1 MTDVTQALRRALRSM
16 LHPQMLALAIW
27 PMLVALA
34 IWIGLAWLYWD
45 SWSQWLSAAIASSG
59 AARWLSPRSLELL
72 AQYSALLLL
81 ILAVAPLTLI
91 TALTIAAM
99 FAMPLIVNF
108 VATRDYPGLGRR
120 GGGSFAG
127 SIFNAL
133 AAVLIFAALWIA
145 TLPLWLTGIL
155 APLLPL
161 VLSAYLNQRLFRYDA
176 LADHASSEEFRS
188 LVRTS
193 RGKLYMLGFA
203 LALLYY
209 VPLLNLLVPILSGLA
224 FTHFGL
230 ATLARL
236 RAARARDASAPAA
249 IRQ

>member
-1 MTDVTQALRRALRSM
+1 MTDVMQAMRNAFRSV

-34 IWIGLAWLYWD
+34 VWIGLAWLYWD

-81 ILAVAPLTLI
+81 ILAVAPLVLV
-91 TALTIAAM
+91 TALTIAAL
-99 FAMPLIVNF
+99 FAMPVIVNF
-108 VATRDYPGLGRR
+108 VAARDYPQLDKRR
-120 GGGSFAG
+120 GGSFAG
-127 SIFNAL
+127 SVFNAL
-133 AAVLIFAALWIA
+133 AAILVFAALWVA

-161 VLSAYLNQRLFRYDA
+161 LLSAYLNQRLFRYDA
-176 LADHASSEEFRS
+176 LSDHASTEECRTI
-188 LVRTS
+188 VRTN
-193 RGKLYMLGFA
+193 RGKLYVLGFV
-203 LALLYY
+203 LALFYY
-209 VPLLNLLVPILSGLA
+209 VPLVNLLVPILSGLA

-230 ATLARL
+230 ARLARL
-236 RAARARDASAPAA
+236 RAMHG
-249 IRQ
+249 